1 MRLKFTPFF
10 FFKFNRKDIIY
21 ILVHSL
27 DNDQSA
33 LYI

>member
-1 MRLKFTPFF
+1 MRLTSTTIF